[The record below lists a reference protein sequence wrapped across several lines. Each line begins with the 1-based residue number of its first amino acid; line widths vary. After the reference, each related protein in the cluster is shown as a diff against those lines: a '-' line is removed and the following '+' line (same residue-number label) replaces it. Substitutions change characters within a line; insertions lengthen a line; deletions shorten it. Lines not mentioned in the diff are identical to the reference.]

1 MYKEISGDVLARMR
15 ELLTYNKE
23 SGLFTWKHN
32 GKSAGGT
39 SGGYIEIQ
47 INKVRFKAHRMAWAF
62 VYGECPSDMEIDHEN
77 LNRADNRISNL
88 RLATRSQN
96 GRNKTAKS
104 NSKTGVKGVYYDKQ
118 TGKYRSEIQVD
129 GKRLKLGR
137 FLTIDDAAKAYRI
150 AAEKYHGEF
159 MRTE

>member
-23 SGLFTWKHN
+23 SGVFTWKHS
-32 GKSAGGT
+32 GKVAGGI

-62 VYGECPSDMEIDHEN
+62 VYDECPSDMEIDHEN
-77 LNRADNRISNL
+77 LNRADNRISSL
-88 RLATRSQN
+88 RLATKSQN
-96 GRNKTAKS
+96 GRNKKAKS
-104 NSKTGVKGVYYDKQ
+104 NNKTGVKGVYYDGQ
-118 TGKYRSEIQVD
+118 TGKYRAEIQVN
-129 GKRLKLGR
+129 GKRFKLGR

-150 AAEKYHGEF
+150 ATEKYHGEF